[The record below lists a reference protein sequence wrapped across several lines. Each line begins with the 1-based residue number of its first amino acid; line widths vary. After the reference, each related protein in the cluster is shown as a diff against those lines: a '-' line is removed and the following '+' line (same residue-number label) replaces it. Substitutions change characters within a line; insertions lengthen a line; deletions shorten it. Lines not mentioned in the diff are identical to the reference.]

1 MTSTSMSQLITLYS
15 RYCVG
20 IDSMDSELFTTC
32 FTEDAVIESSAG
44 TVQGHHEIREWMQLS
59 RAGLLHQ
66 FSNVVVIEESGA
78 NAVCRADWMI
88 IEQGAIIAVGA
99 YADVVHTDDK
109 GISRFRKRSIRYTW
123 RKNQPSTG

>member
-1 MTSTSMSQLITLYS
+1 MASTSMSQLITLYS

-44 TVQGHHEIREWMQLS
+44 TVQGHDEIRKWMRLS

-66 FSNVVVIEESGA
+66 FSNIVLIEESGPS
-78 NAVCRADWMI
+78 AVCRADWI
-88 IEQGAIIAVGA
+88 IIDAGAIIAVGS
-99 YADVVHTDDK
+99 YADVVQTDDR
-109 GISRFRKRSIRYTW
+109 GVSRFRKRSIQYTW
-123 RKNQPSTG
+123 RKDQPST